1 MKKICVLLLGL
12 CMMICSVMAQ
22 EYVPLLPG
30 EDGRKAAIEL
40 DHFPHREYAF
50 VWRNWSVVDK
60 HRLAEIMQTSVENV
74 ESLAESMGLPR
85 KQTIEPEWA
94 TTRGYITILKR
105 NWHLL
110 PYDQLVQLLG
120 MEREELKF
128 RLTEDDFL
136 YQKLGYVKPWCQPL
150 KYEAPTPEMKAR
162 AAAIAELSASLGKN
176 ALKYEEPRFE
186 FMREFDKVKKV
197 KASQSTSSSEDNF
210 ELKMIFPYFT
220 DFGDPLLDKSMS
232 SYPEEYFR
240 RLQEVG
246 VNGIWLHSVLRTMV
260 EPDGVFPGDDRAKER
275 IEGLNRLV
283 QRAAKYGVKVYLYV
297 NEPRAMDDEFFNA
310 MEQRKAF
317 RGPKVRD
324 LYAFCTSR
332 PEVLDWLSRSMESV
346 FSQVEGLGG
355 VFTITASENY
365 TSCVSRNHLD
375 CPNCRDHE
383 YSELIANVNRAIEQ
397 GVHRAAPDAKVIV
410 WDWGWRDSECEAII
424 SQLPKSCWFMSVSE
438 WSKPIEKGGVKSN
451 VGEYSISN
459 VGPGPR
465 ALNNWAAARKHGLK
479 CVAKVQVNCTWEMAV
494 VPQIPVLDLVARH
507 AENLSKQDVNGV
519 MLSWSLGGYPSE
531 NLKLFQSFKKGM
543 SANQAV
549 EELARAE
556 YGDKAGELVREAWR
570 ACSNGFEEFPYH
582 ITTLYHGPHH
592 RGPSN
597 LFFKKP
603 TGYSSSMV
611 YGFAYDDLKRWRSI
625 YPIDVWISQMDKVA
639 AGFEDGV
646 KLLREAYAV
655 AKGKHRQGV
664 ETQLNRAEAV
674 RIHAKSSA
682 VQGRFF
688 VARDRYLAS
697 NDKTERAECIAT
709 MRQACQD
716 EQRLIKEMLPLISHD
731 SSIAFESAN
740 QYFYLPCD
748 LVEAYISVDSA
759 LRWLDTLE
767 K

>member
-1 MKKICVLLLGL
+1 MRKFFFVLSLLFAL
-12 CMMICSVMAQ
+12 SFDIFAQ
-22 EYVPLLPG
+22 QTTVALHG
-30 EDGRKAAIEL
+30 EDGRKEAIEY
-40 DHFPHREYAF
+40 DYFPHREYAF

-60 HRLAEIMQTSVENV
+60 HRLAEVMQTKVENI

-94 TTRGYITILKR
+94 TSRGYITILKR

-110 PYDQLVQLLG
+110 PYDQLLQLLG
-120 MEREELKF
+120 MDRQELKF

-150 KYEAPTPEMKAR
+150 RYETPTAQMKEQ
-162 AAAIAELSASLGKN
+162 AAYIAELLSSLGKN
-176 ALKYEEPRFE
+176 ALKYEEPRFD
-186 FMREFDKVKKV
+186 FMREFEVVKREKS
-197 KASQSTSSSEDNF
+197 KQETSSSDDNF

-240 RLQEVG
+240 QLQQVG
-246 VNGIWLHSVLRTMV
+246 VNGIWLHSVLRMMV
-260 EPDGVFPGDDRAKER
+260 EPDGLFPGDSRAKER

-297 NEPRAMDDEFFNA
+297 NEPRGMDDEFFNE
-310 MEQRKAF
+310 MEGRKAF

-332 PEVLDWLSRSMESV
+332 PEVQEWLSRSMESV
-346 FSQVEGLGG
+346 FRQVEGLGG

-375 CPNCRDHE
+375 CPHCRDHE
-383 YSELIANVNRAIEQ
+383 YAELIANVNKAIEE

-410 WDWGWRDSECEAII
+410 WDWQWRDSECEAII
-424 SQLPKSCWFMSVSE
+424 RQLPKNCWFMSVSE
-438 WSKPIEKGGVKSN
+438 WSKPFEKGGVKSA

-465 ALNNWAAARKHGLK
+465 ALRNWAAARAAGLK
-479 CVAKVQVNCTWEMAV
+479 CVAKVAVNCTWEMAV
-494 VPQIPVLDLVARH
+494 VPQLPVVDLVARH

-543 SANQAV
+543 SADQAV
-549 EELARAE
+549 KELANTE
-556 YGDKAGELVREAWR
+556 YGDKAGRYVREAWR
-570 ACSNGFEEFPYH
+570 ACSDGFEEFPYH

-592 RGPSN
+592 TGPSN
-597 LFFKKP
+597 PFYVRP
-603 TGYSSSMV
+603 TGYKSSMV
-611 YGFAYDDLKRWRSI
+611 YGFPYDELKSWRSI
-625 YPIDVWISQMDKVA
+625 YPMDVWISQMDKAA
-639 AGFEDGV
+639 AGFEKGV
-646 KLLREAYAV
+646 KLLREAVAV
-655 AKGKHRQGV
+655 AKGKYREGV

-674 RIHAKSSA
+674 RIHLKSSA
-682 VQGRFF
+682 VQGRFY

-697 NDKTERAECIAT
+697 SDEAEKAECLAT
-709 MRQACQD
+709 MRQACYD
-716 EQRLIKEMLPLISHD
+716 EQRLIKDMLPLLSHD
-731 SSIAFESAN
+731 SSIAYESAN

-748 LVEAYISVDSA
+748 LVEAYISVDHS
-759 LRWLDTLE
+759 LRWIE
-767 K
+767 SRQ

>member
-1 MKKICVLLLGL
+1 MRKFLFVLSLLLV
-12 CMMICSVMAQ
+12 SVCGTFAQ
-22 EYVPLLPG
+22 QATIALQG
-30 EDGRKAAIEL
+30 EDGRKEAIEFKY
-40 DHFPHREYAF
+40 FPHREYAF

-60 HRLAEIMQTSVENV
+60 HRLAEVMQTSVENV
-74 ESLAESMGLPR
+74 ERLAESMGLPR
-85 KQTIEPEWA
+85 KQVIEPEWA

-110 PYDQLVQLLG
+110 PYDQLLQLLG
-120 MEREELKF
+120 MTREELKF

-150 KYEAPTPEMKAR
+150 KYETPTAEMEKR
-162 AAAIAELSASLGKN
+162 AADIAQLLSSMGKH
-176 ALKYEEPRFE
+176 ALKYEEPRFD
-186 FMREFDKVKKV
+186 FMREYDKVKQVKV
-197 KASQSTSSSEDNF
+197 SQSTSSSDDNF

-220 DFGDPLLDKSMS
+220 DFGDPLLDESMS

-246 VNGIWLHSVLRTMV
+246 VNGIWLHSVLRMMV
-260 EPDGVFPGDDRAKER
+260 EPDGLFPGDSRAKER

-297 NEPRAMDDEFFNA
+297 NEPRGMDDDFFNE
-310 MEQRKAF
+310 MEGRKAF

-332 PEVLDWLSRSMESV
+332 PEVQEWLSRSMESV
-346 FSQVEGLGG
+346 FRQVEGLGG

-383 YSELIANVNRAIEQ
+383 YAELIANVNKAIEE

-410 WDWGWRDSECEAII
+410 WDWQWRDSECEAII
-424 SQLPKSCWFMSVSE
+424 RQLPKSCWFMSVSE
-438 WSKPIEKGGVKSN
+438 WSKPFEKGGVKSA

-465 ALNNWAAARKHGLK
+465 ALKNWAVAREAGLK
-479 CVAKVQVNCTWEMAV
+479 CLAKVAVNCTWEMSV
-494 VPQIPVLDLVARH
+494 VPQLPVLDLVARH

-543 SANQAV
+543 SADQAV
-549 EELARAE
+549 EELAYAE
-556 YGDKAGELVREAWR
+556 YGDKAGKLVREAWR

-582 ITTLYHGPHH
+582 ITTLYHAPHH
-592 RGPSN
+592 NGPSN
-597 LFFKKP
+597 LFYTKP
-603 TGYSSSMV
+603 TGYKSSMV
-611 YGFAYDDLKRWRSI
+611 YGFAYDEWKVWKSI
-625 YPIDVWISQMDKVA
+625 YPIDVWISQMDKAA

-655 AKGKHRQGV
+655 AKGKYRKGV

-674 RIHAKSSA
+674 RIHLKSSA

-697 NDKTERAECIAT
+697 NDEAERAECVAI
-709 MRQACQD
+709 MRQACHD
-716 EQRLIKEMLPLISHD
+716 EQQLIKDMLPLLSKD

-740 QYFYLPCD
+740 QYFYLPID
-748 LVEAYISVDSA
+748 LVEAYISVDYA
-759 LRWLDTLE
+759 LQWLD
-767 K
+767 KAK